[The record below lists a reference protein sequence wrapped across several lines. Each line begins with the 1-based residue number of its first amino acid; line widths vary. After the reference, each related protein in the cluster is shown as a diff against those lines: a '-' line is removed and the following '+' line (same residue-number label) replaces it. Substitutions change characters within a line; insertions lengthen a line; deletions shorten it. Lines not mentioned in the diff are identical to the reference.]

1 MKWDTRVLFIFILN
15 LFDGLLTLYAL
26 TWGVLEANPVMA
38 WVLSKGPI
46 VFLLFKVVLVGIC
59 LVILDK
65 KLIGKRRIILSL
77 LLGVYVLVSLWH
89 VFGAITLYN
98 LYASAFTDVDL
109 LERGDELAPW
119 FFSVCFYS

>member
-1 MKWDTRVLFIFILN
+1 MKWDTRVLLIFILN

-26 TWGVLEANPVMA
+26 TWGVLEATPVMA

-46 VFLLFKVVLVGIC
+46 IFLLVKLVLVTVC
-59 LVILDK
+59 LFVLDK
-65 KLIGKRRIILSL
+65 KLLGKRRVILSL
-77 LLGVYVLVSLWH
+77 LLGVYILVSLWH

-98 LYASAFTDVDL
+98 LYASSLTDVDF

-119 FFSVCFYS
+119 LFSVCFYS